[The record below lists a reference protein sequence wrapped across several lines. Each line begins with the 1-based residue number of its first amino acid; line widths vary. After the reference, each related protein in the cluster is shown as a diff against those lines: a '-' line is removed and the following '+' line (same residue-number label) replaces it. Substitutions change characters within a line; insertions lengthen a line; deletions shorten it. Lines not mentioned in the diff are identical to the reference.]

1 MNQITTHQDESLDA
15 LTILKNIKLLR
26 NFEGEEEK
34 FITSFLHYLALL
46 CSSPIAIY
54 MEQESKDK
62 WILNGQYGFG
72 HLDEEALQ
80 SCINLALPL
89 SNRILKNGFSY
100 EKISVEWL
108 NMNNSMGLAVKLDR
122 EDDTQND
129 SFLYIIID
137 QKSRQ
142 HLSDTMIRMMM
153 IGDIPHSYKSSKNGI
168 LTSTPT
174 PPLPELSSDILEI
187 LSLLLHQ
194 DKFLLASILLVN
206 EIATRFECSQVSMGW
221 ANHEYIEP
229 IAISHIEKFDKHTD
243 HIHNLE
249 SVYEES
255 GDQNEE
261 IVCPEEIPSDTI
273 TFAHENYL
281 KQTGIKQLCSIPLR
295 VDDRV
300 IGVIVCEK
308 QTNTF
313 EDEEIASL
321 ILITNHTVSILNQLN
336 QKDRW
341 WGGRVLLKFKN
352 YLAKFLTPEQTLL
365 KFSAII
371 FSLLFLYSL
380 IGTLEYKI
388 EATGNLE
395 TDNIAFL
402 SAPFNSFVYEVKV
415 NEGDK
420 VSKNDTLLILD
431 QEELYLKES
440 ETLADIHKYKSESQ
454 KARAEGKLANMR
466 IALAKKEQSEASLQR
481 VRYHIQK
488 SILKAPIDGIIV
500 QGDKEDLLGSPVNK
514 GDILFNIANPVE
526 LYLKL
531 KISESDIDEIKVGQG
546 GLFTLLS
553 SPDVFYKFTIEKI
566 IPMAEIDKVEGNVFV
581 VKALISTDAIEWWRP
596 GMSSVAK
603 VEVGERN
610 ILWILTHDLID
621 FLRIYFWI

>member
-1 MNQITTHQDESLDA
+1 MNQITTQEESLDA
-15 LTILKNIKLLR
+15 LTILKNIKILR
-26 NFEGEEEK
+26 NFKGDEEK
-34 FITSFLHYLALL
+34 FIATFLHHIALL

-62 WILNGQYGFG
+62 WVLSGQYGFG
-72 HLDEEALQ
+72 HFGQEALQ

-89 SNRILKNGFSY
+89 SSRVLKNGFSY
-100 EKISVEWL
+100 EKISIEWL
-108 NMNNSMGLAVKLDR
+108 NMHNPMGLAVKLDR
-122 EDDTQND
+122 EDEMQND

-137 QKSRQ
+137 QKSKQ

-153 IGDIPHSYKSSKNGI
+153 IGDIPHSYKRSKNDI
-168 LTSTPT
+168 VTSSPIPPT
-174 PPLPELSSDILEI
+174 SELFSNILEI

-194 DKFLLASILLVN
+194 EKFLLASLLLVN
-206 EIATRFECSQVSMGW
+206 EIATRFECSQVSIGW
-221 ANHEYIEP
+221 IKYEHIEP

-255 GDQNEE
+255 VDQNEE
-261 IVCPEEIPSDTI
+261 ILYPEEISSDTI

-281 KQTGIKQLCSIPLR
+281 KQTGIQQLCSIPLR
-295 VDDRV
+295 VEDKV
-300 IGVIVCEK
+300 AGVIVCEK
-308 QTNTF
+308 QTGSF
-313 EDEEIASL
+313 EEEEIASL
-321 ILITNHTVSILNQLN
+321 ILIANHTVSILHQLN

-341 WGGRVLLKFKN
+341 LGGKVLLQFKN
-352 YLAKFLTPEQTLL
+352 YLAKFLTPQQTLL
-365 KFSAII
+365 KFSAIVL
-371 FSLLFLYSL
+371 SLLFFYTL

-388 EATGNLE
+388 EATGSLE
-395 TDNIAFL
+395 TDNVALL

-431 QEELYLKES
+431 KEELYLKES
-440 ETLADIHKYKSESQ
+440 EILADIHKYKSESQ

-481 VRYHIQK
+481 VKYHIQK

-500 QGDKEDLLGSPVNK
+500 KGDKEDLLGSPVNK
-514 GDILFNIANPVE
+514 GDTLLSIANPVG

-531 KISESDIDEIKVGQG
+531 KISERDIDEIKVGQSG
-546 GLFTLLS
+546 DFALLS
-553 SPDVFYKFTIEKI
+553 SPDIFYTFTIEKI
-566 IPMAEIDKVEGNVFV
+566 IPMAEIDKKEGNVFV
-581 VKALISTDAIEWWRP
+581 IKALISTKAQEWWRP

-610 ILWILTHDLID
+610 ILWILTHRLIE
-621 FLRIYFWI
+621 FLTIYFWI